1 MTIKTR
7 NRLNISLFVFSIVY
21 LAVTVL
27 FLLLLLYNKTLLS
40 SLNTVVEQSDKGKF
54 LTKYNPLIVLI
65 SLYFQIIYV
74 CATSFTL
81 FRVFEKTQAYDIPY
95 LFLFLIALIANSFR
109 IWVPLFNMSGTY
121 SGLMLFCG
129 NSILFSKLL
138 VPTSLLFSV
147 VMSGVEQRQDLE
159 KNIFILILGCL
170 FFAQLLPLNT
180 ANICRNFEIDYSY
193 RNVIKI
199 TSILIV
205 FATLIALFF
214 NNVGDK
220 TAPQISFEG
229 KEFTYKEGDDD
240 AILLSDVTVKDNQDN
255 QVDII
260 VSSKII
266 LSDGSHM
273 LIKYVAMDKNKNVAE
288 RKRIVNYQPLNTE
301 TTDTNGT
308 VETTNEGEQSTE
320 KETDENVEEQLRES
334 YEAQTDFEVETT
346 IQ

>member
-1 MTIKTR
+1 MGYIFKK
-7 NRLNISLFVFSIVY
+7 LN
-21 LAVTVL
+21 
-27 FLLLLLYNKTLLS
+27 
-40 SLNTVVEQSDKGKF
+40 
-54 LTKYNPLIVLI
+54 
-65 SLYFQIIYV
+65 
-74 CATSFTL
+74 
-81 FRVFEKTQAYDIPY
+81 
-95 LFLFLIALIANSFR
+95 
-109 IWVPLFNMSGTY
+109 
-121 SGLMLFCG
+121 
-129 NSILFSKLL
+129 
-138 VPTSLLFSV
+138 
-147 VMSGVEQRQDLE
+147 
-159 KNIFILILGCL
+159 FILLAATI
-170 FFAQLLPLNT
+170 
-180 ANICRNFEIDYSY
+180 
-193 RNVIKI
+193 
-199 TSILIV
+199 IV
-205 FATLIALFF
+205 GIIALFF

-229 KEFTYKEGDDD
+229 KEFTYKEGDDN

-288 RKRIVNYQPLNTE
+288 KKRIVNYQPLNTE

-320 KETDENVEEQLRES
+320 KETDENLEEQLRES